1 MKLTTN
7 IDNIDALKISIAA
20 NEAKNPIEID
30 LANSEGLLPIL
41 MDEKTNLK
49 LFVSNAACF
58 YLHEKAGYLKEDS
71 ISSVEGKL
79 TPR

>member
-41 MDEKTNLK
+41 MDEKSNLK
-49 LFVSNAACF
+49 LFVSNAACLF
-58 YLHEKAGYLKEDS
+58 AILHRRTLA
-71 ISSVEGKL
+71 
-79 TPR
+79 